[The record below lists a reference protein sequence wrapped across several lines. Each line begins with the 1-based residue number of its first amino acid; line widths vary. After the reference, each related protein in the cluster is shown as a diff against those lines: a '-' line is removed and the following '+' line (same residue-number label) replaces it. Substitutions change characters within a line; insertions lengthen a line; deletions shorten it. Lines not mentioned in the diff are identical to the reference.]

1 MSKKR
6 DILFLLPYPLHRAP
20 SQRFRV
26 ENFLFLLDE
35 QNKTYTLAPF
45 MTEHIWRIIYQKG
58 NIMSKALGICQCFLK
73 RWGLVL
79 ARANQYQYIY
89 IHREAAPLGPP
100 ILEWFLAK
108 VLGKKIIYDFDDAIW
123 IPNISSENSIVALL
137 KSFWKVA
144 SICKWSYKVSAGNNY
159 LATYA
164 QNSGAKQVLKIP
176 TVVNTLSRYN
186 CLKKHHDGPLVLGWT
201 GSHSTLKFL
210 DDVIP
215 IIQELQTKYEFTFL
229 VIADKKPE
237 LKLKSWVFCPWNEQT
252 EIEDLLKIDI
262 GIMPLT
268 QDKWSEGKCGFKLIQ
283 YLSLG
288 IPAIAQSVGVNKL
301 IVEHG
306 VNGFMADT
314 AAEWITSISSLLND
328 ADLRQSMGME
338 GRRKV
343 MEKYSIAAQ
352 KDAFLQLFT

>member
-1 MSKKR
+1 MSTRK

-26 ENFLFLLDE
+26 ENFLFLLE
-35 QNKTYTLAPF
+35 KQKKSYTLAPF
-45 MTEHIWRIIYQKG
+45 MTERIWRILYKKG
-58 NIMSKALGICQCFLK
+58 NIMSKALGISRCFLK

-79 ARANQYQYIY
+79 SSAYRYQYIY

-123 IPNISSENSIVALL
+123 IPNTSSENRIAGLV

-144 SICKWSYKVSAGNNY
+144 AICKWSYKISAGNDF
-159 LATYA
+159 LAAYA
-164 QNSGAKQVLKIP
+164 QKSGARQVCTIP
-176 TVVNTLSRYN
+176 TVVNTASRYN
-186 CLKKHHDGPLVLGWT
+186 CLKEHHDGRLVVGWT

-210 DDVIP
+210 NDIIPVI
-215 IIQELQTKYEFTFL
+215 QQLQNEFDFTFL

-237 LKLKSWVFCPWNEQT
+237 LQLKSWIFCPWDEQT

-268 QDKWSEGKCGFKLIQ
+268 QDQWSEGKCGFKLIQ

-301 IVEHG
+301 IIEHE
-306 VNGFMADT
+306 VNGFIADT
-314 AAEWITSISSLLND
+314 TSEWLHAIRTLLQD
-328 ADLRQSMGME
+328 TQLRTTMGKAGRAKMIQS
-338 GRRKV
+338 
-343 MEKYSIAAQ
+343 YSIAAQ
-352 KDAFLQLFT
+352 QAAFLGLFS